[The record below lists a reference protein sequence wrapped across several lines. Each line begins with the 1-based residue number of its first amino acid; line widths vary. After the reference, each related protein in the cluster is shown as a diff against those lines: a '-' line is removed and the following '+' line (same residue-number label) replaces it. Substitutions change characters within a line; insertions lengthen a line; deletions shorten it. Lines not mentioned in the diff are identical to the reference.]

1 MALGCTARAAC
12 PHINGHTESAARFF
26 GGVSLGLTR
35 DIWQVCVRRRLV
47 SHDAAGR
54 SSHSA
59 ARHAG
64 YSALET
70 VRVEQ
75 VYLFEGRLDEAAV
88 ELLCRSLL
96 ADPVTDVFSFRAG
109 TGWPDGNAC
118 VIDVHLLPGVA
129 DPAAA
134 SVLRAANELLARSDI
149 ARRGPRACAP
159 GTDGVAARSGARVG
173 AAQAAVIE
181 QVQTARRY
189 IITGIDDAA
198 ELERFAGDVLANACI
213 ERVFIRCGDRVDA
226 LPDRFP
232 RPPVMPFELRTVAIC
247 DLDDDGLARV
257 AKDWRLFLSV
267 EEMRTIREH
276 FRGLSREPTDLELE
290 TIAQTWS
297 EHCVHKTIK
306 SAVEYEGLAFGAEA
320 KSGATIRRSYKSLL
334 GETVVAAT
342 RTLDRDWCWSVFAD
356 NAGVIAFDETDGIA
370 VKVETHNH
378 PSAIEPYGGAATGAG
393 GCIRDILGTGLGAK
407 PIANTDVFCVAPPAF
422 DAKRIPTG
430 VLRPARV
437 LSGIVAGVRDYG
449 NRMGIPTVAGALYF
463 DERYLANPL
472 VYVGC
477 VGLIPRAMVNKQPR
491 SGDAIVV
498 IGGRTGR
505 DGIGG
510 ATFSSGEL
518 TDQHADEFAHAV
530 QIGNPIEEK
539 KVADALLRMR
549 DDAGGCLYTAV
560 TDCGAGGLSSA
571 VGEMAEGLGAV
582 VDLENVPLKYA
593 GLRYNEIWLSE
604 AQERMVFS
612 VPAENLDRLKVI
624 CGEEEVEATVIGR
637 FTDDGELVVRHEG
650 REVGRLSLA
659 FMHDGRPRTV
669 LKARWSR
676 SNVFGARVRETPI
689 KEDAETPWA
698 EALIATL
705 SSLNVCSRRAV
716 FSQYDHEVQGRA
728 VTRAYVGPG
737 EGPSDAAVLRPKLD
751 SNRGIAI
758 GMGLCP
764 QVSDDDPYWMAVLAI
779 DEALR
784 NLISAGAD
792 PARTA
797 ILDNFCW
804 PGCDSP
810 EALGSLVRA
819 CQGCHDAAVAYGLP
833 FISGKDSLNNQFS
846 LGAEQ
851 AAAMGWPGTIRIPAT
866 LLITAV
872 GLVDDVSRCVT
883 TDLKSAG
890 NRLIAARIDVREAG
904 LERAAEFHQEVASL
918 IARGVVAACHDISDG
933 GLAVCLAE
941 MCIGSAL
948 GADVVLDDIAEESSM
963 TALFSERWSGYIL
976 EMASDSVG
984 ALEQSEVGEWID
996 IGGVVTEPRF
1006 VMRRGGRVLIDEP
1019 VARLADSWRSG
1030 LELE

>member
-1 MALGCTARAAC
+1 
-12 PHINGHTESAARFF
+12 
-26 GGVSLGLTR
+26 
-35 DIWQVCVRRRLV
+35 
-47 SHDAAGR
+47 
-54 SSHSA
+54 
-59 ARHAG
+59 
-64 YSALET
+64 
-70 VRVEQ
+70 
-75 VYLFEGRLDEAAV
+75 LDEAAV
-88 ELLCRSLL
+88 GLLCASLL
-96 ADPVTDVFSFRAG
+96 ADPVTDTYSFRAG
-109 TGWPDGNAC
+109 VGWPDDDLC

-129 DPAAA
+129 DPVAG
-134 SVLRAANELLARSDI
+134 SVLRAANELLDRSDVVL
-149 ARRGPRACAP
+149 RGTGSGEWGPEACAP
-159 GTDGVAARSGARVG
+159 GSDSVSPRSASNDRNALGTGASVD
-173 AAQAAVIE
+173 ASNTPVIS

-189 IITGIDDAA
+189 VVSGIDDAA

-232 RPPVMPFELRTVAIC
+232 RPPVMPFELRTVAIRE
-247 DLDDDGLARV
+247 LDDDGLASV

-320 KSGATIRRSYKSLL
+320 KSGAMIRRSYKSLL

-378 PSAIEPYGGAATGAG
+378 PSAIEPYGGAATGTG

-407 PIANTDVFCVAPPAF
+407 PIANTDVFCVAPPDF
-422 DAKRIPTG
+422 DPKRIPTG

-477 VGLIPRAMVNKQPR
+477 VGLIPRAMVCKQPR

-582 VDLENVPLKYA
+582 VDLEDVPLKYV

-604 AQERMVFS
+604 AQERMVLS
-612 VPAENLDRLKVI
+612 VPAENLDRLKAI
-624 CGEEEVEATVIGR
+624 CREEEVEATMIGR

-659 FMHDGRPRTV
+659 FMHEGRPKTV
-669 LKARWSR
+669 LQARWSVTSNGTGGR
-676 SNVFGARVRETPI
+676 SADRVESSDVAGLGNRLLE
-689 KEDAETPWA
+689 
-698 EALIATL
+698 TL
-705 SSLNVCSRRAV
+705 SSLNVCSRRSV

-751 SNRGIAI
+751 SDRGIAI

-764 QVSDDDPYWMAVLAI
+764 RVSDDDPYWMAVLSI

-784 NLISAGAD
+784 NVIAAGAD

-846 LGAEQ
+846 LDVEQ
-851 AAAMGWPGTIRIPAT
+851 AEAMGWPATIRIPAT

-872 GLVDDVSRCVT
+872 GLVDEVSRCVT
-883 TDLKSAG
+883 TNLKAAG

-904 LERAAEFHQEVASL
+904 LERASQFHQVVASL
-918 IARGVVAACHDISDG
+918 ISRGVVVACHDISDG
-933 GLAVCLAE
+933 GLGACLAE
-941 MCIGSAL
+941 MCIGSTQ
-948 GADVVLDDIAEESSM
+948 GADVSLDGISDESSM
-963 TALFSERWSGYIL
+963 VALFGQRRSGYVL
-976 EMASDSVG
+976 EFAADDV
-984 ALEQSEVGEWID
+984 SEWVEPSARTKHGEWID
-996 IGGVVTEPRF
+996 IGVVVAESRM
-1006 VMRRGGRVLIDEP
+1006 VIRRDGRILIDES
-1019 VARLADSWRSG
+1019 VARLGDAWRGG